1 MSENNTIREDVPV
14 EDYGTGE
21 TGADEFLK
29 RWMKADGE
37 SPSAPEEEPSDSEDD
52 EFEDGENLSEDDS
65 DGDDDNEPHDD
76 DGERKESTSYA
87 DIPDDKVIKRKIDGK
102 EVELRIGDLVK
113 SHGLEQANTR
123 KAQEN
128 AEHRKTLEQ
137 HAENL
142 VVRAQNALNRA
153 YERFKPYQNADFI
166 ALSHQLTPDQYEQY
180 KHDAIEAAKDVQV
193 FEEDLKAT
201 LDEAKVRRQKQFDE
215 YIETTAKAT
224 HAHFTRP
231 DSPIPNYS
239 EALVDEMFDYAVTQY
254 GIPQSEAH
262 AAVETW
268 KIQLFH
274 DAMMYRKGHKAVA
287 QTSVVQKT
295 SNKVVKSKVT
305 SDPSRVGDARS
316 GKALEN
322 FKKNGG
328 SDSTDVWLERWRG
341 Q

>member
-1 MSENNTIREDVPV
+1 MSPDEYEETKAKAIQAAEDV
-14 EDYGTGE
+14 
-21 TGADEFLK
+21 L
-29 RWMKADGE
+29 
-37 SPSAPEEEPSDSEDD
+37 
-52 EFEDGENLSEDDS
+52 
-65 DGDDDNEPHDD
+65 
-76 DGERKESTSYA
+76 
-87 DIPDDKVIKRKIDGK
+87 
-102 EVELRIGDLVK
+102 
-113 SHGLEQANTR
+113 
-123 KAQEN
+123 
-128 AEHRKTLEQ
+128 
-137 HAENL
+137 
-142 VVRAQNALNRA
+142 
-153 YERFKPYQNADFI
+153 
-166 ALSHQLTPDQYEQY
+166 
-180 KHDAIEAAKDVQV
+180 V

-262 AAVETW
+262 AAVEPW

-287 QTSVVQKT
+287 QTSVVQKS

-305 SDPSRVGDARS
+305 SDPSRIGDNRS

>member
-1 MSENNTIREDVPV
+1 MSENNTIREDVIV

-21 TGADEFLK
+21 AGADEFLK
-29 RWMKADGE
+29 RWIKQDGE
-37 SPSAPEEEPSDSEDD
+37 SPSGPEEDQSDLEDD
-52 EFEDGENLSEDDS
+52 ESEDGEDLSEDDS
-65 DGDDDNEPHDD
+65 DEDDDNEPREDD
-76 DGERKESTSYA
+76 REGNEGTSYA
-87 DIPDDKVIKRKIDGK
+87 DVPDDKVIKRKIDGK

-113 SHGLEQANTR
+113 FHGLEQANTR

-142 VVRAQNALNRA
+142 VVRANKAYRRALD
-153 YERFKPYQNADFI
+153 RFEPYKNMDFI
-166 ALSHQLTPDQYEQY
+166 ALSHQLSPDEYERT
-180 KHDAIEAAKDVQV
+180 KAEAIQAAEDVMV
-193 FEEDLKAT
+193 FEEDLKST
-201 LDEAKVRRQKQFDE
+201 IDEAKVRRQKSFDE

-224 HAHFTRP
+224 HAHFTRA

-239 EALVDEMFDYAVTQY
+239 EALVEQMFDYAVTEY

-262 AAVETW
+262 AAVEPW

-274 DAMMYRKGHKAVA
+274 DAMMYRKGHKAVEKTA
-287 QTSVVQKT
+287 VIKKT

-305 SDPSRVGDARS
+305 SDPSRVGDGRS

-328 SDSTDVWLERWRG
+328 NDSTDVWLERWRG